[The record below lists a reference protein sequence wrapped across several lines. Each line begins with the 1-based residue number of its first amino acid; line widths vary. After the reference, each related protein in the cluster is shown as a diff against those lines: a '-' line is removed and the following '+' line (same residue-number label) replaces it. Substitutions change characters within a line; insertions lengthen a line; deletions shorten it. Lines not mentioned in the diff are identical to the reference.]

1 MNITLLDRFR
11 RTQAE
16 YPRQF
21 WLLFWGLLISTT
33 GSSMIWPFLMI
44 YVSEKLALPLAAVAS
59 LLTLNASM
67 GLAAS
72 FIAGPLT
79 DRVGRK
85 WVMVVSL
92 AMNGI
97 INIFMSQASNLPTFA
112 VLMALTG
119 AINPLYRVGADAM
132 MADLISPEK
141 RIDAYSMLRLSNN
154 LGVSIGPAM
163 GGFVAGASYTV
174 AFYCAATGML
184 IYSFLVMVMAAETLP
199 KEAAQLARQKA
210 EPLAGY
216 GTILSDK
223 RFMPFVG
230 AFTLTMITSAMVWTL
245 LSVYTKVNY
254 HLPEA
259 LFGFIPTTNALMVVF
274 LQIRVT
280 QVSKRY
286 PPLKAL
292 AFGSLFYAIG
302 VGSLALG
309 RGFWGF
315 WTGMVIIT
323 LGELVMVPTAST
335 LTANLAPPDMRGR
348 YMSIYGLT
356 WGVASGIGPV
366 LGGFLNDTIAPVSI
380 WFGGLLIGLIA
391 TLSFLW
397 ISRRSMMPAESLG
410 D

>member
-1 MNITLLDRFR
+1 MLNRFR
-11 RTQAE
+11 QAQAE

-21 WLLFWGLLISTT
+21 WLLFWGLLISTI
-33 GSSMIWPFLMI
+33 GSSMIWPFLLI
-44 YVSEKLALPLAAVAS
+44 YVSEKLALPLATVAS
-59 LLTLNASM
+59 LLTLNAVM
-67 GLAAS
+67 GLATS
-72 FIAGPLT
+72 FIAGPIA

-97 INIFMSQASNLPTFA
+97 INIFMAQAANLPTFA

-119 AINPLYRVGADAM
+119 AVNPLYKVGADAM
-132 MADLISPEK
+132 MADLIRPEK
-141 RIDAYSMLRLSNN
+141 RIDAYSLLRLSNN
-154 LGVSIGPAM
+154 LGVALGPAI
-163 GGFVAGASYTV
+163 GGFIAGASYAA

-184 IYSFLVMVMAAETLP
+184 VYSFLITVLAVETLP
-199 KEAAQLARQKA
+199 REAARLARQKA

-216 GTILSDK
+216 ATILRDK

-230 AFTLTMITSAMVWTL
+230 AFTLTQVTSTMVWTL

-259 LFGFIPTTNALMVVF
+259 LYGFIPTTNALMVVF
-274 LQIRVT
+274 LQIAVT
-280 QVSKRY
+280 RISKRHA
-286 PPLKAL
+286 PLRTL
-292 AFGSLFYAIG
+292 AVGSLFYAFG
-302 VGSLALG
+302 VGSVALG

-315 WTGMVIIT
+315 WISMVIIT
-323 LGELVMVPTAST
+323 FGELVMVPTAST
-335 LTANLAPPDMRGR
+335 LTANLAPADIRGR

-380 WFGGLLIGLIA
+380 WYGGLAIGLVS
-391 TLSFLW
+391 TMFFLF
-397 ISRRSMMPAESLG
+397 ISRRALHPAESFG